1 MFIAPREAFQLTFTG
16 CWVQIRTSWDLIGSC
31 WYTENVQCVPIPPFL
46 KINVCPTSMV
56 AVNVTTASEYVLS
69 YFLVA
74 TVELVLVA
82 K

>member
-1 MFIAPREAFQLTFTG
+1 
-16 CWVQIRTSWDLIGSC
+16 
-31 WYTENVQCVPIPPFL
+31 
-46 KINVCPTSMV
+46 MV